1 MNSSYRTN
9 KFSLWE
15 RCCECHI
22 ENAILECNKCG
33 DALCRNTAC
42 CEIFP
47 HYFNTEFIIC
57 RECCNAVEKKIKAV
71 VRALMLPIY
80 LTPYISAHVEDPKT
94 FANPFDTPI
103 NPRKTYA

>member
-15 RCCECHI
+15 RCCECDI

-57 RECCNAVEKKIKAV
+57 RECCNAVEKKIKVYVDKKDLILLKNKIA
-71 VRALMLPIY
+71 RKMKEKFEEKIENL
-80 LTPYISAHVEDPKT
+80 VEIKMQ
-94 FANPFDTPI
+94 N
-103 NPRKTYA
+103 